1 MKKFAF
7 FMTSSRSSLMAGS
20 MAWSMATLMALVGA
34 LAVPVAFAQPVNK
47 PVRIIVAFAAG
58 GPVDA
63 MARTIAEPL
72 GRSLGRIVIV
82 ENKPGAS
89 GAIGANEVLKAEPDG
104 STLWLTSVGAA
115 AINPALYPKL
125 SYNMQ
130 RDFSPV
136 SLVANNVEVFV
147 ANSAHPAK
155 DAVEFIASVKAQKEP
170 VPIGSS
176 GKGSIPHL
184 ALLQLE
190 QSTGADLLHVPYNGM
205 APALTDLLGGQIAG
219 FFADVPAVM
228 VQIKGGR
235 LKALGMA
242 SKRRHPLLP
251 EVKTLEEQGFKAVD
265 TNNWYGM
272 FASAKTSPDLIK
284 ALNKA
289 IQAAVA
295 DPVANAKMTQSGAEP
310 KSSTP
315 EEMGAIL
322 KADTEKW
329 ALLIKSRN
337 ITGDE

>member
-1 MKKFAF
+1 MRINK
-7 FMTSSRSSLMAGS
+7 R
-20 MAWSMATLMALVGA
+20 AWLIGMGAVLTLP
-34 LAVPVAFAQPVNK
+34 LAVAQPVNK
-47 PVRIIVAFAAG
+47 PLRIIVAFAAG

-63 MARTIAEPL
+63 MARTLAEPL
-72 GRSLGRIVIV
+72 GKILGRVVIV

-89 GAIGANEVLKAEPDG
+89 GAIGAGEVLKSEADG

-115 AINPALYPKL
+115 AINQSLYAKL

-130 RDFSPV
+130 KDFTPV

-147 ANSAHPAK
+147 VNEKNPAK
-155 DAVEFIASVKAQKEP
+155 DAKEFIATAKARKEP

-205 APALTDLLGGQIAG
+205 APALNDLLGGQVAG

-228 VQIKGGR
+228 AQIKGGR
-235 LKALGMA
+235 LRALGVA
-242 SKRRHPLLP
+242 AKKRHPLLAD
-251 EVKTLEEQGFKAVD
+251 VKTFEEQGFKSVD
-265 TNNWYGM
+265 SNNWYGL
-272 FASAKTSPDLIK
+272 FASSKTSSEVIK
-284 ALNKA
+284 TLNKA
-289 IQAAVA
+289 VQQAVA
-295 DPVANAKMTQSGAEP
+295 EPAANLKITQSGAEP

-315 EEMGAIL
+315 EELGTML

-329 ALLIKSRN
+329 AELIRSNN

>member
-1 MKKFAF
+1 MKK
-7 FMTSSRSSLMAGS
+7 R
-20 MAWSMATLMALVGA
+20 TLLLA
-34 LAVPVAFAQPVNK
+34 LAATCLTSIALAQSSGK
-47 PVRIIVAFAAG
+47 PLRIIVPFAAG

-72 GRSLGRIVIV
+72 GRSLGRVVIV

-89 GAIGANEVLKAEPDG
+89 GAIGAAEVLKAEADG
-104 STLWLTSVGAA
+104 SVLWLTSVGAA
-115 AINPALYPKL
+115 AINQSLFAKI

-130 RDFSPV
+130 KDFTPI

-147 ANSAHPAK
+147 VNEKNPAK
-155 DAVEFIASVKAQKEP
+155 DAKDFISMAKTKKDP

-190 QSTGADLLHVPYNGM
+190 QSTGVDLLHVPYNGM
-205 APALTDLLGGQIAG
+205 APALNDLLGGQVDG

-228 VQIKGGR
+228 AQIKGGR
-235 LKALGMA
+235 LKAIGMA
-242 SKRRHPLLP
+242 SSKRHPLLP
-251 EVKTLEEQGFKAVD
+251 DVKTFEEQGFKSVD
-265 TNNWYGM
+265 TNNWYGL
-272 FASAKTSPDLIK
+272 FASAKTSPEVIK
-284 ALNKA
+284 ALNKSVQ
-289 IQAAVA
+289 QAVT

-310 KSSTP
+310 KFSSP
-315 EEMGAIL
+315 EELGAML

-337 ITGDE
+337 ISGDE

>member
-1 MKKFAF
+1 MNK
-7 FMTSSRSSLMAGS
+7 R
-20 MAWSMATLMALVGA
+20 ALLIA
-34 LAVPVAFAQPVNK
+34 LAATFSASFAFAQANNK
-47 PVRIIVAFAAG
+47 PLRIIVAFAAG

-72 GRSLGRIVIV
+72 GKSLGRIVIV

-89 GAIGANEVLKAEPDG
+89 GAIGAGEVLKSEADG
-104 STLWLTSVGAA
+104 SVLWLTSVGAA
-115 AINPALYPKL
+115 AINQSLYSKL

-130 RDFSPV
+130 KDFTPV

-147 ANSAHPAK
+147 VNEKNPAK
-155 DAVEFIASVKAQKEP
+155 DAKEFIASAKAKKEP

-205 APALTDLLGGQIAG
+205 APALNDLLGGQVNG

-228 VQIKGGR
+228 AQIKGGR

-242 SKRRHPLLP
+242 SKKRHPLLP
-251 EVKTLEEQGFKAVD
+251 DVKTFEEQGFKSVD
-265 TNNWYGM
+265 TNNWYGL
-272 FASAKTSPDLIK
+272 FASAKTSPEVVK

-289 IQAAVA
+289 VQQAVS
-295 DPVANAKMTQSGAEP
+295 DPAANAKMTQSGAEP
-310 KSSTP
+310 KFSTP
-315 EEMGAIL
+315 EELGAML

-329 ALLIKSRN
+329 AQLIKSRN

>member
-1 MKKFAF
+1 MKK
-7 FMTSSRSSLMAGS
+7 R
-20 MAWSMATLMALVGA
+20 ALLIA
-34 LAVPVAFAQPVNK
+34 LAATFSASFAFAQANNK
-47 PVRIIVAFAAG
+47 PLRIIVAFAAG

-72 GRSLGRIVIV
+72 GKSLGRIVIV

-89 GAIGANEVLKAEPDG
+89 GAIGAGEVLKSEADG
-104 STLWLTSVGAA
+104 SVLWLTSVGAA
-115 AINPALYPKL
+115 AINQSLYSKL

-130 RDFSPV
+130 KDFTPV

-147 ANSAHPAK
+147 VNEKNPAK
-155 DAVEFIASVKAQKEP
+155 DAKEFIASAKAKKEP

-205 APALTDLLGGQIAG
+205 APALNDLLGGQVNG

-228 VQIKGGR
+228 AQIKGGR

-242 SKRRHPLLP
+242 SKKRHPLLP
-251 EVKTLEEQGFKAVD
+251 DVKTFEEQGFKSVD
-265 TNNWYGM
+265 TNNWYGL
-272 FASAKTSPDLIK
+272 FASAKTSPEVVK

-289 IQAAVA
+289 VQQAVS
-295 DPVANAKMTQSGAEP
+295 DPAANAKMTQSGAEP
-310 KSSTP
+310 KFSTP
-315 EEMGAIL
+315 EELGAML

-329 ALLIKSRN
+329 AQLIKSRN